1 MPHVDQQLAK
11 LLQKGGND
19 AHLMLLDMIQDL
31 QGQVERFEGKV
42 ASVPQNVTIHGAAL
56 SGVNMT
62 VVGQIVDKILKDIKG
77 EKGDTPTRQDLI
89 RLIIP
94 LIPAAIPGQDG
105 KDGADVNQADVVKEV
120 LGKIPKADDG
130 KDADEEKI
138 IDQIEKDLPKL
149 GTAMRDALELLQ
161 GEERLDQSAIK
172 GLKELMKDVSKTK
185 QAFMVGGSAVN
196 TVQFT
201 DLSSKL
207 DGSTKIFTVPRRR
220 YIALFGTQFP
230 IIYRPTTDY
239 TGDGTAQLTLTSEVS
254 APEAGQSLILL
265 HSRV

>member
-1 MPHVDQQLAK
+1 
-11 LLQKGGND
+11 
-19 AHLMLLDMIQDL
+19 
-31 QGQVERFEGKV
+31 
-42 ASVPQNVTIHGAAL
+42 
-56 SGVNMT
+56 MT
-62 VVGQIVDKILKDIKG
+62 VVGQIVDKVLKNIKG
-77 EKGDTPTRQDLI
+77 EKGDTPTRQDLM

-94 LIPAAIPGQDG
+94 LIPAAIPGR
-105 KDGADVNQADVVKEV
+105 DGADGTSVNQADVVKEV
-120 LGKIPKADDG
+120 LGKIPKAENG

-138 IDQIEKDLPKL
+138 IGQIEKDLPKL

-161 GEERLDQSAIK
+161 GDERLDQSAIK
-172 GLKELMKDVSKTK
+172 GLKEVMKDVKTAG
-185 QAFMVGGSAVN
+185 QVFMRGGSAVN

-201 DLSSKL
+201 DLSSSL
-207 DGSTKIFTVPRRR
+207 DGSTKTFTVPRRR